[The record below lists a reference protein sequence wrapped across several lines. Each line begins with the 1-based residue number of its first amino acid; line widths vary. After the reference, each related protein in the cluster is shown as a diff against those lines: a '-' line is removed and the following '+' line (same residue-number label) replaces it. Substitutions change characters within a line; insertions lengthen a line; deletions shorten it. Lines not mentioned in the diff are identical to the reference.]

1 MNLKK
6 HLYTL
11 ACTVVAAGAAGTAQ
25 AGEATQANWF
35 KVLDWNAD
43 GSVSLVELQAARN
56 TRFFNLDGNK
66 DYVLSRQETSR
77 NADWKSRFHR
87 LDANEDGNISLAEFE
102 TKGRTRFQAID
113 QDRDGRITPHEALT
127 FQRKV
132 RQHWEK
138 NLKARKS
145 S

>member
-11 ACTVVAAGAAGTAQ
+11 ACSVVAAGTAQ

-35 KVLDWNAD
+35 KVLDWDTN

-56 TRFFNLDGNK
+56 TRFFNMDANN
-66 DYVLSRQETSR
+66 DHVLSRQELVNNVS
-77 NADWKSRFHR
+77 WKKRLPR
-87 LDANEDGNISLAEFE
+87 LDANEDGEISLKEFE
-102 TKGRTRFQAID
+102 TKGRMRFMAID
-113 QDRDGRITPHEALT
+113 ENRDGRITPHEALA

-132 RQHWEK
+132 RQHWEQ

>member
-1 MNLKK
+1 MDLKK

-11 ACTVVAAGAAGTAQ
+11 ACTVVAAGAVGSAQ
-25 AGEATQANWF
+25 AGETAQNSWF
-35 KVLDWNAD
+35 KVLDWNSD

-56 TRFFNLDGNK
+56 TRFFNMDSNA
-66 DYVLSRQETSR
+66 DSRLSRGETAK
-77 NADWKSRFHR
+77 NADWKARFHR
-87 LDANEDGNISLAEFE
+87 LDSNGDGQVSLNEFE
-102 TKGRTRFQAID
+102 SNGRSRFQAID
-113 QDRDGRITPHEALT
+113 ENRDGRITAHEALA

-132 RQHWEK
+132 RQHWEQ

>member
-1 MNLKK
+1 MDLKK

-11 ACTVVAAGAAGTAQ
+11 ACSVVAAGTAQ
-25 AGEATQANWF
+25 AGEQAQANWF
-35 KVLDWNAD
+35 KVLDWDSN

-56 TRFFNLDGNK
+56 TRFFNMDANS
-66 DYVLSRQETSR
+66 DHVLSRRELAKNIS
-77 NADWKSRFHR
+77 WKNRLQR
-87 LDANEDGNISLAEFE
+87 LDADENGEISLKEFE
-102 TKGRTRFQAID
+102 TKGRTRFMAID
-113 QDRDGRITPHEALT
+113 ENRDGRITPHEALA

-132 RQHWEK
+132 RQHWEQ